1 MTDTNSHSTGSPGR
15 VLPTGA
21 VPAEHLLGC
30 RLANGWTV
38 IEHVA
43 GSGTG
48 GAFSVCYRVERD
60 GGQKAF
66 LKALNFQRAS
76 QGLGSLADRLKQFSD
91 VYVFERDL
99 LLDCGT
105 KGLSRV
111 IQLLDHGDIALGPRL
126 EDTVPYLILEEA
138 DGDARR
144 FREAMKQIDCA
155 WVFRTMK
162 HVCLGL
168 EQLHGAHAAHQ
179 DLKPSN
185 VLTQSH
191 GREMK
196 LGDLGRAERNGA
208 SGPWSDWGVPGARS
222 YAPPEQLYQGF
233 GRTWEERKA
242 GDLYLAGSL
251 GAQLFAGHNVTA
263 MIQQKL
269 PLPARAGVWTGSF
282 NEVVPLLEHA
292 HAEMLIEL
300 DGILSTAVPETSLV
314 DPYISA
320 IAQMTQPD
328 PGKRGHPRDRASMT
342 SSYALRRY
350 VSLFNRLAARA
361 EWTLMRGTSV

>member
-1 MTDTNSHSTGSPGR
+1 MTDASIHPLGSPGR
-15 VLPTGA
+15 ELPTGA
-21 VPAEHLLGC
+21 VAAEHLMGC

-38 IEHVA
+38 IEPVA
-43 GSGTG
+43 SSGTG

-60 GGQKAF
+60 GGQRAF

-76 QGLGSLADRLKQFSD
+76 QGPGSLADRLKQFANA
-91 VYVFERDL
+91 YVFERDL
-99 LLDCGT
+99 LLECGT

-155 WVFRTMK
+155 WIFRTMK

-185 VLTQSH
+185 VLTQSD

-196 LGDLGRAERNGA
+196 LGDLGRAERNGT

-222 YAPPEQLYQGF
+222 YAPPEQLYQEF

-251 GAQLFAGHNVTA
+251 GVQLFTGHNVTA
-263 MIQQKL
+263 LIQMKL
-269 PLPARAGVWTGSF
+269 PLSARAGVWRGNFSDA
-282 NEVVPLLEHA
+282 VPLLEHA
-292 HAEMLIEL
+292 QAEMLSDL
-300 DGILSTAVPETSLV
+300 DGILRTEVPDKSLIE
-314 DPYISA
+314 PYISA

-328 PGKRGHPRDRASMT
+328 PSKRGHPRDRTSMT
-342 SSYALRRY
+342 SSFALRRY

-361 EWTLMRGTSV
+361 EWTLVSGTRV